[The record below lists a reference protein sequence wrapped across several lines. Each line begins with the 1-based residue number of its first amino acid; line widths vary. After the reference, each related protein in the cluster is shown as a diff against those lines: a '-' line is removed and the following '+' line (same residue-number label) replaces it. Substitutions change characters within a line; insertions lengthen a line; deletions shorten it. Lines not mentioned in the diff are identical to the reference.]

1 MKLSSVN
8 ITNFKIDGGAMFGVV
23 PKVLRQRTYPAD
35 ESNLCS
41 WALRSLVVEDGD
53 RVILVDNGFGDKQD
67 AKFLSHFYLFQKYI
81 IMLHLS
87 VKNSSKCRNTT
98 RFHSCDAYSYS
109 IRATVVV
116 CQQPTQTNTFQ

>member
-1 MKLSSVN
+1 MNVYFPLYSNYFSVN
-8 ITNFKIDGGAMFGVV
+8 LGINISK
-23 PKVLRQRTYPAD
+23 
-35 ESNLCS
+35 
-41 WALRSLVVEDGD
+41 
-53 RVILVDNGFGDKQD
+53 
-67 AKFLSHFYLFQKYI
+67 SHFYLFQKYI

-116 CQQPTQTNTFQ
+116 CQQPTQTNMFQ

>member
-1 MKLSSVN
+1 NYFSVN
-8 ITNFKIDGGAMFGVV
+8 LGINISKY
-23 PKVLRQRTYPAD
+23 KY
-35 ESNLCS
+35 
-41 WALRSLVVEDGD
+41 
-53 RVILVDNGFGDKQD
+53 
-67 AKFLSHFYLFQKYI
+67 YLFQKYI

-116 CQQPTQTNTFQ
+116 CQQPTQTNMFQ